1 MSIFRKCHK
10 AATLNIAVPVSGEII
25 DIADVPDPVFA
36 GKHMGPGFA
45 VAPVSGDFTSPIDG
59 IVMFVA
65 PTLHAVGL
73 RADNGAEILVH
84 VGIDTVKL
92 KGDGFTAHVNE
103 GDTVRTGDLLLSVD
117 LDSIRPRVPSLIS
130 PVVVTNAAGFTIS
143 ERSNDPAS
151 VLSVTAG

>member
-1 MSIFRKCHK
+1 
-10 AATLNIAVPVSGEII
+10 
-25 DIADVPDPVFA
+25 
-36 GKHMGPGFA
+36 MGPGFA

-59 IVMFVA
+59 LVMLVA
-65 PTLHAVGL
+65 PTLHAVSL
-73 RADNGAEILVH
+73 RADNGAEVLVH
-84 VGIDTVKL
+84 VGVDTVEL
-92 KGDGFTAHVNE
+92 KGEGFTAHVNE
-103 GDTVRTGDLLLSVD
+103 GDRVRTGDPLLSVD

>member
-1 MSIFRKCHK
+1 
-10 AATLNIAVPVSGEII
+10 
-25 DIADVPDPVFA
+25 
-36 GKHMGPGFA
+36 MGPGFA

-117 LDSIRPRVPSLIS
+117 LDSIRPRVPSMIS
-130 PVVVTNAAGFTIS
+130 PVVVTDAAEFTIS
-143 ERSNDPAS
+143 ERSKDPTS
-151 VLSVTAG
+151 VLSVTTG